1 MKPMISL
8 KKCSRWYGMVLGLND
23 INLEIG
29 PGITALIGQNGAGK
43 STFMK
48 LVTGSIKPTTGTVTV
63 FGMDP
68 FATTEVFNHL
78 GYCPEIDR
86 FYETMSGRQFVI
98 HMGRLQG
105 LSAEVVNK
113 KTSVL
118 METLGMTD
126 RCDRAIAGYSKGM
139 RQRIKLAQ
147 ALIHDPEILLLDEPL
162 NGLDPVSRKEF
173 MAILGGL
180 ADQGKAVI
188 VSSHILYEV
197 EELTKNIILLHRG
210 RLMANGN
217 LRQIRE
223 LIDQFPHKVSVM
235 TKHPVQVAQAL
246 LGLHGVISVQVYEE
260 SIELEIKNAGEFY
273 PSLCKA
279 CIDLDLPIQGFVS
292 PDNNLESLYGY
303 LVGN

>member
-1 MKPMISL
+1 
-8 KKCSRWYGMVLGLND
+8 MVLGLND
-23 INLEIG
+23 ISLEIG

-48 LVTGSIKPTTGTVTV
+48 MVTGSIKPTTGSVEV
-63 FGMDP
+63 FGMNP
-68 FATTEVFNHL
+68 FGTTEVFNHL
-78 GYCPEIDR
+78 GYCPELDR
-86 FYETMSGRQFVI
+86 FYETMTGRQFVT

-105 LSAEVVNK
+105 LSAPVAKK
-113 KTSVL
+113 KTAHL
-118 METLGMTD
+118 MEMLGMAD

-139 RQRIKLAQ
+139 RQRIKLGQ

-162 NGLDPVSRKEF
+162 NGLDPVSRREF
-173 MAILGGL
+173 MAILGSL
-180 ADQGKAVI
+180 ANEGKAVI

-217 LRQIRE
+217 LKQIRE
-223 LIDQFPHKVSVM
+223 LIDQFPHKVTIV
-235 TKHPVQVAQAL
+235 TKETKLVGRAV
-246 LGLHGVISVQVYEE
+246 LGLPGVLSMQL
-260 SIELEIKNAGEFY
+260 SNDGLELEIKNAGEFY
-273 PSLCKA
+273 PSFAKIC
-279 CIDLDLPIQGFVS
+279 LDENLPIQAFSS